1 MRSAEPLPAGRPA
14 NRPAAIADAHHH
26 LWRLADGHYPW
37 LQDAYDAAAFF
48 MGDYASLRRDF
59 TPADYRLRMRGQPIV
74 ATVHVE
80 AERARPEAL
89 AETAWLHRVHA
100 QDGFPNATVGQAP
113 FKTE

>member
-59 TPADYRLRMRGQPIV
+59 TPADYRLRMLGQPIV
-74 ATVHVE
+74 ATVSSEGRRLGKECVSTCSSMWSPYHYKKKK
-80 AERARPEAL
+80 
-89 AETAWLHRVHA
+89 
-100 QDGFPNATVGQAP
+100 NIS
-113 FKTE
+113 